1 MLRRSIVSFCLL
13 ALMFVG
19 LAVPSAAHAAEVQ
32 VPFDANG
39 RVNRIDEP
47 LARRLGLFFNEFEGF
62 REARLFMADDS
73 SFVLEITHVRGGQSL
88 RERQPMTREQA
99 DAFRADFARRMSET
113 TPLVDPRNQEGR
125 PWLMTSSA
133 VLGLGFYG
141 WALPYVLDVQDGSQ
155 VFGSYMLT
163 AGASFFLPLM
173 LTSNSPVTTAA
184 AGLYWYGGSRG
195 IAHGVLLADALDD
208 TPEDNR
214 SQVALAMGL
223 SLTESIVGYEYA
235 RHGGVDGGTAQAI
248 AIGGDFGFLWGYTV
262 SDLVSTVD
270 QQSTS
275 GQSAA
280 MLAGSVAGMVG
291 GRALATQRAYS
302 FGDGTVVRTSG
313 ALGMLVGT
321 AIADAGTSDHNGSA
335 DSRTYS
341 AGLLLG
347 SLAGLATG
355 DRLVEGRDFSG
366 GDGVLMQLGSGL
378 GVLMGL
384 GVVALA
390 DPQGSDNSTVYWL
403 GSAAG
408 GVAGYAITYSGL
420 SRRAVSRATESSSGA
435 WRIELAPEGVM
446 AALGRGVSARNDR
459 EDRPVPVMARV
470 SCRF

>member
-1 MLRRSIVSFCLL
+1 MPRRSILSFCML
-13 ALMFVG
+13 ALMCLG
-19 LAVPSAAHAAEVQ
+19 LAVPSRAHGAEVQ
-32 VPFDANG
+32 MPFDANG

-47 LARRLGLFFNEFEGF
+47 LARRLGLFFNEYEGF

-73 SFVLEITHVRGGQSL
+73 SYVLEITHVRGGQSL
-88 RERQPMTREQA
+88 RERQVMTREQA
-99 DAFRADFARRMSET
+99 DAFRADFAKRMGET

-133 VLGLGFYG
+133 LLGLGFYG

-163 AGASFFLPLM
+163 AGASFFVPLM
-173 LTSNSPVTTAA
+173 LTSNSPVTTSA

-208 TPEDNR
+208 TPTDNR

-223 SLTESIVGYEYA
+223 SLAESIVGYEYA
-235 RHGGVDGGTAQAI
+235 THGGVDGGAAQAI

-262 SDLVSTVD
+262 SDLASTRD
-270 QQSTS
+270 ERSTS

-280 MLAGSVAGMVG
+280 MLAGSVAGMIS
-291 GRALATQRAYS
+291 GRALATRRAYS
-302 FGDGTVVRTSG
+302 FGDGTLIRTSG
-313 ALGMLVGT
+313 GLGMLVGT
-321 AIADAGTSDHNGSA
+321 AIADAANSGNGAGDSDA
-335 DSRTYS
+335 YS

-347 SLAGLATG
+347 SFAGLAAG

-366 GDGVLMQLGSGL
+366 GDGVLMQLGTSL
-378 GVLMGL
+378 GALMGL
-384 GVVALA
+384 GVVAVA
-390 DPQGSDNSTVYWL
+390 DPHGSDNSATYWL

-408 GVAGYAITYSGL
+408 GVLGYAITYSGL
-420 SRRAVSRATESSSGA
+420 SRRAVTRATDSSSGA
-435 WRIELAPEGVM
+435 WRVELAPEGIM
-446 AALGRGVSARNDR
+446 AALGRGATR
-459 EDRPVPVMARV
+459 EDHGDRPVPVMARV